1 MLRGNKRLF
10 MTKQEY
16 IQSLKKE
23 VEQFHP
29 FLRDRLFAA
38 MQKETAIDSYDY
50 THGNNEQGAD
60 FIVMTR
66 NSVTKREYAVAVIVK
81 SGSITNSLD
90 VIERQISQSTTDRK
104 NQNGEEFSVRSFWVI
119 TNNTISKNARDY
131 INKKFDNLN
140 IEFWDYQEVVRLS
153 DLYMG
158 DDWLEPHHSTNTFLQ
173 TKRQYFVDMM
183 SRNSLAQNLG
193 EFSLRQTVVERKAE
207 YNSNQQK
214 NDPPKKVN
222 VLECAKRRKM
232 ILLEGGFGSG
242 KTRMLHQIG
251 LDLCDQKNDEH
262 PLIPI
267 YLTYQDLCTKY
278 RLDADEVVLNEI
290 EKSVQDELQDDG
302 QYLFLIDGVDEANF
316 PDREKAEKL
325 FEFYQKIESKNVN
338 AVLATRNIT
347 PLFQK
352 EERLK
357 SDCRV
362 LEIRPLST
370 TEIIRY
376 ILNVCK
382 RENLS
387 NRVFSDLSSN
397 DLLKDIAK
405 IPITA
410 ILLAQI
416 LKNDVKDLPS
426 TLPELFQKFV
436 ELSLG
441 RWDVEKG
448 LLAQKQYEALDA
460 IATDIAIYMF
470 DNSLTQIGED
480 EAKGFFVKYVN
491 ERNTGLVVEL
501 LYRHLVDNSG
511 IVTVYDGCFSF
522 KHRAILEFL
531 YARRKALE
539 KTLPINKQ
547 MLTLN
552 WQNVYYF
559 YYGCL
564 KDCPNEIK
572 AFKDLECSN
581 TFEKMMKLFFAPN
594 FLLAAYNTPYNVI
607 SETLSSAINESGHIY
622 LEMKKDADC
631 PFLRFSEMNFL
642 WFFQMLMRNLYS
654 YNFFRD
660 AIEKYLVDLDSNKI
674 TEPDAYTLFFISMI
688 RVTLKID
695 KPTDF
700 LFDMQNKLPAQIK
713 LGLFHEVK
721 SEKDLSEKATTYIKK
736 MTNKLKRDGFADK
749 RFLNNLYNE
758 PLTIKAK
765 KKV

>member
-1 MLRGNKRLF
+1 

-16 IQSLKKE
+16 VQSLKKE

-29 FLRDRLFAA
+29 FLKDRLFAA
-38 MQKETAIDSYDY
+38 MQKKKVIVSYDY
-50 THGNNEQGAD
+50 THGNNENGAD
-60 FIVMTR
+60 FIVITR
-66 NSVTKREYAVAVIVK
+66 DGITKNEIAIAVIVK
-81 SGSITNSLD
+81 SGSITNSLEI
-90 VIERQISQSTTDRK
+90 VERQISQSKTNRK
-104 NQNGEEFSVRSFWVI
+104 NQNGEAFSVRKFWVI
-119 TNNTISKNARDY
+119 TNNSISKNARDN
-131 INKKFDNLN
+131 INEKFKNLN
-140 IEFWDYQEVVRLS
+140 VEFWDYQEVIKLS

-158 DDWLEPHHSTNTFLQ
+158 DDWLEPHHSINTFLL

-183 SRNSLAQNLG
+183 SRNSLAQNFG
-193 EFSLRQTVVERKAE
+193 EFSLRQTVIERKVE
-207 YNSNQQK
+207 YNNSQQK
-214 NDPPKKVN
+214 NDSPKKVN
-222 VLECAKRRKM
+222 VLECAKKWKM

-251 LDLCDQKNDEH
+251 LDLCEQKNDEYS
-262 PLIPI
+262 LIPI
-267 YLTYQDLCTKY
+267 YLTYQDLYSKY
-278 RLDADEVVLNEI
+278 GLDVEKVILKEI
-290 EKSVQDELQDDG
+290 EENVQNELQNRG

-352 EERLK
+352 EKRLK

-480 EAKGFFVKYVN
+480 EVKGFFAKYVN
-491 ERNTGLVVEL
+491 KRNTGLVVDL

-511 IVTVYDGCFSF
+511 IATVYDGCFSF

-539 KTLPINKQ
+539 KNLPINKQ

-572 AFKDLECSN
+572 AFNDLECSN

-594 FLLAAYNTPYNVI
+594 FLLAAYNTPYDVI
-607 SETLSSAINESGHIY
+607 SETLSSAFNESGHIY

-700 LFDMQNKLPAQIK
+700 LFDKQNKLPAQIK

-736 MTNKLKRDGFADK
+736 MTNKLKKNGFADK
-749 RFLNNLYNE
+749 DFLKMLYHK
-758 PLTIKAK
+758 PLKSKTLKQK
-765 KKV
+765 

>member
-1 MLRGNKRLF
+1 

-29 FLRDRLFAA
+29 FLNRLFLT
-38 MQKETAIDSYDY
+38 MQKKGVVTFCDY
-50 THGNNEQGAD
+50 THGPNEVGAD
-60 FIVMTR
+60 FILISHDSITEEEV
-66 NSVTKREYAVAVIVK
+66 AIAVIVK
-81 SGSITNSLD
+81 VGSISNSLED
-90 VIERQISQSTTDRK
+90 VERQVAQSKTNRRK
-104 NQNGEEFSVRSFWVI
+104 QNGDEFSVRKFWVV
-119 TNNTISKNARDY
+119 TNNTISNNAKAQINEKFKNND
-131 INKKFDNLN
+131 ID
-140 IEFWDYQEVVRLS
+140 FWDYQKVIKMC
-153 DLYMG
+153 DKYMG

-173 TKRQYFVDMM
+173 TKRQYFVDVM

-193 EFSLRQTVVERKAE
+193 EFPLRQTVVERKAE

-222 VLECAKRRKM
+222 VLECAKKRKM

-278 RLDADEVVLNEI
+278 RLDADEVVLKEI

-325 FEFYQKIESKNVN
+325 FKFYQKIESKNVN

-397 DLLKDIAK
+397 DLFKDIAK

-426 TLPELFQKFV
+426 TLPELFLKFV

-480 EAKGFFVKYVN
+480 EAKGFFAKYVN
-491 ERNTGLVVEL
+491 ERNTGLSVET

-511 IVTVYDGCFSF
+511 IVTVYDACFSF

-564 KDCPNEIK
+564 KDCPDEIK
-572 AFKDLECSN
+572 AFKNLECSN

-607 SETLSSAINESGHIY
+607 SETLSSAFNESGHIY

-674 TEPDAYTLFFISMI
+674 TDPDAYTLFFISMI

-695 KPTDF
+695 EPTDF

-736 MTNKLKRDGFADK
+736 MTNKLKRNGFADK
-749 RFLNNLYNE
+749 GFLKTLYNE

>member
-1 MLRGNKRLF
+1 

-23 VEQFHP
+23 VELFHP
-29 FLRDRLFAA
+29 FLNRLFIA
-38 MQKETAIDSYDY
+38 MQKKGVVAFCDY
-50 THGNNEQGAD
+50 THGPNEVGAD
-60 FIVMTR
+60 FILITHD
-66 NSVTKREYAVAVIVK
+66 SITEEELAIAVIVK
-81 SGSITNSLD
+81 VGSISNSLED
-90 VIERQISQSTTDRK
+90 VERQISQSKTNRRK
-104 NQNGEEFSVRSFWVI
+104 QNGDEFSVRKFWVV
-119 TNNTISKNARDY
+119 TNNTISNNAKAQINEKFKNND
-131 INKKFDNLN
+131 ID
-140 IEFWDYQEVVRLS
+140 FWDYQKVIKMC
-153 DLYMG
+153 DKYMG

-173 TKRQYFVDMM
+173 TKRQFFVDMM
-183 SRNSLAQNLG
+183 SRSSLAQNLG

-207 YNSNQQK
+207 YNSNLQK

-222 VLECAKRRKM
+222 VLECAKKRKM

-251 LDLCDQKNDEH
+251 LDLCDQKNEEH

-278 RLDADEVVLNEI
+278 RLDADEVVLKEI
-290 EKSVQDELQDDG
+290 EKCVQDELQDDG

-325 FEFYQKIESKNVN
+325 FEFYQKIASKNVN

-357 SDCRV
+357 GDCRV

-397 DLLKDIAK
+397 DLFKDIAK

-441 RWDVEKG
+441 RWDVDKG

-460 IATDIAIYMF
+460 IVTDIAIYMF
-470 DNSLTQIGED
+470 DNSLSQIGED
-480 EAKGFFVKYVN
+480 EAKGFFAKYVN
-491 ERNTGLVVEL
+491 ERNTGLVVDS
-501 LYRHLVDNSG
+501 LYKHLVENSG

-531 YARRKALE
+531 YARKKAL
-539 KTLPINKQ
+539 KKALPISKQ

-564 KDCPNEIK
+564 KDCPDEIL
-572 AFKDLECSN
+572 AFKNLECSN
-581 TFEKMMKLFFAPN
+581 TIEKVMKLFFAPN

-607 SETLSSAINESGHIY
+607 SETLSWAFNESGHIY
-622 LEMKKDADC
+622 LEMKRDADC

-642 WFFQMLMRNLYS
+642 WFFQMLMRNQYS
-654 YNFFRD
+654 YNFFRN
-660 AIEKYLVDLDSNKI
+660 AIEKYLVDFDSNEI

-700 LFDMQNKLPAQIK
+700 LFDKQNKLPAQIK

-721 SEKDLSEKATTYIKK
+721 SEKDLSEKATIYIKK
-736 MTNKLKRDGFADK
+736 MTNKLKKNGFADK
-749 RFLNNLYNE
+749 GFLKTLYND
-758 PLTIKAK
+758 PLSIKAK
-765 KKV
+765 KNVK